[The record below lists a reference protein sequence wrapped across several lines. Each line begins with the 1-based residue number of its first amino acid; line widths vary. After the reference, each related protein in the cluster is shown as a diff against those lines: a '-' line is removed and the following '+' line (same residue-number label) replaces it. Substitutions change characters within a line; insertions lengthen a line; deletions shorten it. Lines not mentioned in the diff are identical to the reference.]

1 MDTRSPTYMSA
12 FRFSNL
18 IKGNHCI
25 VKFEMEFSTKNVI
38 SKIISTTIYSITKN
52 YHGYFYKRS
61 LDLSGNKTIE
71 HFDLTITK
79 EVQEK

>member
-1 MDTRSPTYMSA
+1 MDTSSPTYMTA

-38 SKIISTTIYSITKN
+38 SKIISTTIYSIIK
-52 YHGYFYKRS
+52 KLSWLLRS
-61 LDLSGNKTIE
+61 LDLFGNKTIE